1 MVFTSILVHGITV
14 PAMKVVVHGVTLTR
28 TSTQMSN
35 IGKPRP
41 AGPVSLD
48 NIHRIGIAV
57 PVPTFH
63 STTGERIAPS
73 FDPDPHRVGS
83 EMRVHVGAGSPRLG
97 VVHAGEEQS
106 VSPLPDA
113 EGRTVTFSGP

>member
-35 IGKPRP
+35 IGKARP
-41 AGPVSLD
+41 AGPVSL
-48 NIHRIGIAV
+48 NSIHRIGVAI
-57 PVPTFH
+57 PLPTYH
-63 STTGERIAPS
+63 STTGERVAS
-73 FDPDPHRVGS
+73 NLDPDPRRAS
-83 EMRVHVGAGSPRLG
+83 PEMRGHASAESPRPSAHIG
-97 VVHAGEEQS
+97 DERS
-106 VSPLPDA
+106 VSPLADA